1 MSAFFGRRHSIAGG
15 SPVADDSLPA
25 QMLPRR
31 SSAPSIHGQDKRF
44 QARIRDFFRRH
55 RRSSEDSSVSEH
67 VSPSRSPQRSRSQSP
82 ARRDSAQ
89 LRKRDSDTSSEGSA
103 EYELTRNDI
112 EVIFSGA
119 PYFLLEKGKQGYWY
133 PHVIFP
139 FDDHDPTIQ
148 SLWDRRALPYPSYTV
163 STLHAHLPIPGD
175 WMIEGDTPVQLD
187 SWTHRESPKRA
198 SLDLGMFEVPNM
210 LSSNGKEPG
219 SVGMHYFLE
228 LPVADAIRFTGP
240 PRASAEADF
249 KRLSNM
255 PAMEAYELMEHHS
268 LPYALCEDGTVHD
281 RKKLLLD
288 GPTAWKRIGVRDIDL
303 QRLVTRLQALKELR
317 HEILHGHTTKT
328 ILDLEGILDL
338 FSGLF
343 TNFLYRP
350 PRFMTVEGEDPHS
363 IQSQIKALTIVLAT
377 PGAWFDFSL
386 PEWRLRIGQIIW
398 EASPHGDGDFLD
410 PSECEKPW
418 ALSSLERKWFLVQ
431 MVLAAE
437 LLLRLDAT
445 VRLGLLGDSEDLQI
459 SRRDIQDFRRLQ
471 TPKVNWDMVA
481 VRRLMDSFCF
491 CYRRVQPEQ
500 AAMQPKAGTQN
511 EKQHHFF
518 FKNLHKLSDT
528 TKAHESAWACELV
541 PDHVD
546 RQLKGLLLFADNIGW
561 PNMAGLKEGLQDMGG
576 KGTSRA
582 VKDAYNRPVPET
594 APSADEE
601 GSENT
606 MYSRSSSYRPLI
618 LQPPMSD
625 QDSKLDGWVT
635 RAWLSGLVLPGESI
649 NHLLMS
655 SILENDVEAISKLG
669 RVANMYGGFSY
680 CERSWWSQECVV
692 GRVLSPLQGTNTCMG
707 WIASDVLPK
716 DPQTSEFLTDTWFE
730 VISSDPPA
738 CPGGPR
744 IKQGKKISLKSTP
757 LGLGDLTSGAFSLPF
772 DDSQDRRSKAKVDF
786 HSLMFDVKQK
796 GREQQ
801 QADDNRLLKAQKA
814 TMVFTL
820 RTGKRRTLKTVSF
833 PLVYNVRFISS
844 QECRPPSKL
853 MLYSTPDA
861 KRKSSSASSSPIR
874 RKHLPRLPGHPLH
887 SSYTYNV
894 VNIDS
899 LPELARSESRLATLD
914 LHRAVIWHDIMVID
928 ARGGPEQEAF
938 ARAWCSSV
946 GYHAVVGRVGRT
958 CLACCVREAR
968 AVKVR
973 VVIRVGD
980 GSPSHAFSKVNRR
993 ASVSCI
999 GKQ

>member
-15 SPVADDSLPA
+15 SPAAGDSLPA
-25 QMLPRR
+25 RMLHRR

-44 QARIRDFFRRH
+44 QARIREFFRRH
-55 RRSSEDSSVSEH
+55 RRASEDSSASEH

-82 ARRDSAQ
+82 TRRDSAQ
-89 LRKRDSDTSSEGSA
+89 HRKRDSDTSSEGSA

-219 SVGMHYFLE
+219 SVGLHYFLE

-268 LPYALCEDGTVHD
+268 LSYALCEDGTVHD

-303 QRLVTRLQALKELR
+303 HKLVTRLQTLKELR
-317 HEILHGHTTKT
+317 HEILHGHRAKT
-328 ILDLEGILDL
+328 ILDLEGPQDL

-343 TNFLYRP
+343 NSFLYRP

-363 IQSQIKALTIVLAT
+363 IQSQIKALAIVLAT

-386 PEWRLRIGQIIW
+386 PEWRLRIGQIVW
-398 EASPHGDGDFLD
+398 EAAPHGDGDFLD
-410 PSECEKPW
+410 PSKCEKPW
-418 ALSSLERKWFLVQ
+418 ASSSLERKWFLVQ

-445 VRLGLLGDSEDLQI
+445 VRLGLLGDSEDLQV

-481 VRRLMDSFCF
+481 VRRLMDSFNF
-491 CYRRVQPEQ
+491 SYNPVQPQQ
-500 AAMQPKAGTQN
+500 AAMEPKADTQN
-511 EKQHHFF
+511 EKPHHFF
-518 FKNLHKLSDT
+518 FQKLHRTSDT
-528 TKAHESAWACELV
+528 ARAHESAWACEFV

-561 PNMAGLKEGLQDMGG
+561 PDVAGLKKHFHSICQNGD
-576 KGTSRA
+576 SRA
-582 VKDAYNRPVPET
+582 VRDAYDRPIPET
-594 APSADEE
+594 ESFSDGE

-625 QDSKLDGWVT
+625 QDSILDGWVT
-635 RAWLSGLVLPGESI
+635 RTWLSGLVLPGESI

-655 SILENDVEAISKLG
+655 SILENDAEAFIKLG
-669 RVANMYGGFSY
+669 RVANLYGGFSY
-680 CERSWWSQECVV
+680 RERSWWSQECVV

-707 WIASDVLPK
+707 WVASDVLPK
-716 DPQTSEFLTDTWFE
+716 NARTSELLKDTWFE

-772 DDSQDRRSKAKVDF
+772 DESKDRRPRAKVDF
-786 HSLMFDVKQK
+786 QSLMFDVKEK
-796 GREQQ
+796 GREKQHEG
-801 QADDNRLLKAQKA
+801 DKRLKAQKA
-814 TMVFTL
+814 TMMFCI

-844 QECRPPSKL
+844 HECRPPSRL

-861 KRKSSSASSSPIR
+861 KRKSSSASSSPIQ

-887 SSYTYNV
+887 SSYTYRM

-899 LPELARSESRLATLD
+899 LPELASSESRIATLD

-980 GSPSHAFSKVNRR
+980 ESPSLAFSKVSRR

-999 GKQ
+999 GQQ